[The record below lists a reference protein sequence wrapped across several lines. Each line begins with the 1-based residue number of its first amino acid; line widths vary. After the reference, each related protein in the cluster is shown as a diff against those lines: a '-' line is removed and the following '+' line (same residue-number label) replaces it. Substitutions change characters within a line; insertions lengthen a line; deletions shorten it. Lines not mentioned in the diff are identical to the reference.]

1 MSKVPLENKWY
12 SSLSA
17 VAREYGI
24 CESTLRNRLK
34 RNKMDILDAVT
45 KPVRKYSM
53 SALRKVPILGIAAD
67 VVSAVSETAQEVT
80 KILEENEVNND
91 NINPSHYK
99 TGKYECIDVM
109 IEVFGVEAV
118 KNFMVIN
125 SFKYIWRMNRKNGV
139 EDAEK
144 AVWYLNR
151 YVKLEKGDDSDA

>member
-1 MSKVPLENKWY
+1 MSQVPLEDKWY

-34 RNKMDILDAVT
+34 RNKMSILDAVT

-80 KILEENEVNND
+80 KILEEKEVNND

-99 TGKYECIDVM
+99 TGKYECIDVLQDLLKDAKG
-109 IEVFGVEAV
+109 IEAFYLGNAIKYLWRY
-118 KNFMVIN
+118 KNKNGLEDLQKSKWYLDRLIEIN
-125 SFKYIWRMNRKNGV
+125 SK
-139 EDAEK
+139 E
-144 AVWYLNR
+144 
-151 YVKLEKGDDSDA
+151 